1 MNLQSIWRIRGE
13 SLKVAAIQ
21 FREVGKKYYFSLNG
35 LDLEEKQFVVVE
47 TIKGIEIGRVHQL
60 KEVDDSEIMNTL
72 KPVLRIA
79 TEEDLCTSEKNNSD
93 EEIIVQEVKE
103 IVRTINLDIKI
114 LAAEYTLDRKKLT
127 IHFESEQRVDFRE
140 LVKILN
146 ENYRTKIELRQISSR
161 EGAKLIGGIGPCGL
175 ILCCQTFIGEFDA
188 VSIKMAKN
196 QNIALN
202 PQKISGAC
210 GKLLCCIKYEDDVY
224 TELKQ
229 NLPDL
234 GERVTTELGGA
245 QVMQVNILGQKVKV
259 RFDDEEQPAAW
270 LALEEVRRKNA

>member
-79 TEEDLCTSEKNNSD
+79 TKEDLCTSEKNNSD

-114 LAAEYTLDRKKLT
+114 LAA
-127 IHFESEQRVDFRE
+127 
-140 LVKILN
+140 
-146 ENYRTKIELRQISSR
+146 
-161 EGAKLIGGIGPCGL
+161 
-175 ILCCQTFIGEFDA
+175 
-188 VSIKMAKN
+188 
-196 QNIALN
+196 
-202 PQKISGAC
+202 
-210 GKLLCCIKYEDDVY
+210 
-224 TELKQ
+224 
-229 NLPDL
+229 
-234 GERVTTELGGA
+234 
-245 QVMQVNILGQKVKV
+245 
-259 RFDDEEQPAAW
+259 
-270 LALEEVRRKNA
+270 

>member
-1 MNLQSIWRIRGE
+1 
-13 SLKVAAIQ
+13 
-21 FREVGKKYYFSLNG
+21 
-35 LDLEEKQFVVVE
+35 
-47 TIKGIEIGRVHQL
+47 
-60 KEVDDSEIMNTL
+60 
-72 KPVLRIA
+72 
-79 TEEDLCTSEKNNSD
+79 
-93 EEIIVQEVKE
+93 
-103 IVRTINLDIKI
+103 
-114 LAAEYTLDRKKLT
+114 
-127 IHFESEQRVDFRE
+127 
-140 LVKILN
+140 
-146 ENYRTKIELRQISSR
+146 
-161 EGAKLIGGIGPCGL
+161 
-175 ILCCQTFIGEFDA
+175 
-188 VSIKMAKN
+188 MAKN

-245 QVMQVNILGQKVKV
+245 KVMQVNILGQKVKV